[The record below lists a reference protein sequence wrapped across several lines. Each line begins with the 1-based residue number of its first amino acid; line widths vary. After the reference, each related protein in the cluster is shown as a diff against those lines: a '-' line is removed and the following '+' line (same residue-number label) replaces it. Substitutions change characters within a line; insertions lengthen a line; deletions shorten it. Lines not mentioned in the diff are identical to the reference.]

1 MEIKNWITKYT
12 KRKKSSD
19 YVENIFT
26 IYRVYLT
33 ICSESE
39 RVKIEWM
46 ADKKWIE
53 LKKKWIYK
61 KIHPSFLFSSVCF
74 ANHCVFQWSL
84 YQRFRYGLVKECI
97 STERKRSKYLRCEF
111 FFSLLLSSDI
121 WMSGSYSRSMCL
133 ISQKKSFLSFEMRFQ
148 C

>member
-61 KIHPSFLFSSVCF
+61 KIHPSFLFSSVCI

-111 FFSLLLSSDI
+111 FFLCCWAAI
-121 WMSGSYSRSMCL
+121 FECL
-133 ISQKKSFLSFEMRFQ
+133 VHIVDQCVWFRRKKAF
-148 C
+148 